1 MPVHEKTA
9 QSIED
14 RILDELRREGGTL
27 SPSELVMSTQIPY
40 DIVNSVVERLAEQG
54 KVTIDKDRVPVV
66 HLSK

>member
-9 QSIED
+9 QSVED
-14 RILDELRREGGTL
+14 NILDELRREGGAL
-27 SPSELVMSTQIPY
+27 SPSQLVMSTQIPY

-54 KVTIDKDRVPVV
+54 KVKIAKDGVPVV

>member
-14 RILDELRREGGTL
+14 CILDELRREGGTL

-54 KVTIDKDRVPVV
+54 KVTIDKDRVPMV